1 MDWVVSRKKLV
12 ISVPITEEGSGL
24 KQGDY
29 RLEPEKGEA
38 KEGTAVI
45 RAGSLAVPGVRARSG
60 GITAVMTLRADAPSG
75 QSVAEITIA
84 EDFKGS
90 IFLTCTDY
98 AGNVSVQKLL
108 TADGAGAVV
117 EDNAPNI
124 RFTDIKAD
132 KARQRAK
139 VRIDI
144 TDTANENVTAG
155 IASVSYQVDGGKAK
169 AEGKEEFADNMIENY
184 SFDVALKG
192 EGEHTLKVTAEDN
205 AGNRRVRKTTIR
217 IAKKRAAIVQKEQTP
232 PEPKPTSEPKTGEHG
247 FVKIFATLGM
257 IAGFTY
263 LLLYFY
269 TGESG
274 VTESEKEEIISRLV
288 RWAQKGKLR
297 KYLALLVISLFL
309 IYYHSIGKS
318 VDDGW
323 KKVYEG

>member
-169 AEGKEEFADNMIENY
+169 AEGKEEFPFTMGQNQFDFVDYEDFCELITKSICQEEVGGIINICSGHPEKLADRVERFIKENGY
-184 SFDVALKG
+184 KIRLKYG
-192 EGEHTLKVTAEDN
+192 AFPDRPYDSKAVWGDDSKLKKII
-205 AGNRRVRKTTIR
+205 AGNV
-217 IAKKRAAIVQKEQTP
+217 
-232 PEPKPTSEPKTGEHG
+232 S
-247 FVKIFATLGM
+247 
-257 IAGFTY
+257 
-263 LLLYFY
+263 
-269 TGESG
+269 
-274 VTESEKEEIISRLV
+274 
-288 RWAQKGKLR
+288 
-297 KYLALLVISLFL
+297 
-309 IYYHSIGKS
+309 
-318 VDDGW
+318 
-323 KKVYEG
+323 